1 MELEN
6 FRFCRPIPI
15 SDMSLFRD
23 FNALYMYAKLS
34 GAALDIVTV
43 HLRPT
48 HKQILFTYS
57 VVYLLCRVIY

>member
-1 MELEN
+1 
-6 FRFCRPIPI
+6 
-15 SDMSLFRD
+15 MSFFRD